1 MMSSGP
7 NSPALRRCLPVSAYS
22 MCAHTPSDATV
33 VPIRLANCPS
43 PSLLSRLPA
52 PLRLPI
58 PPLGRIDHPTLLYCY
73 PSFGQ
78 FPPPHPSP
86 PASRPPPACRSLPS
100 AASTTPRSSIP
111 NFKLQL

>member
-7 NSPALRRCLPVSAYS
+7 NPPALRRCLPVSAYS

-58 PPLGRIDHPTLLYCY
+58 SPSPPLPPPLPPPPPLPIPPLGRIDHPTILY
-73 PSFGQ
+73 PELQ
-78 FPPPHPSP
+78 
-86 PASRPPPACRSLPS
+86 
-100 AASTTPRSSIP
+100 TTTLETEQNPLKIGVRA
-111 NFKLQL
+111 KV